1 MEGSGEVELTGQ
13 LGDVMKESA
22 KAAITIVRS
31 KAEQLGISGN
41 FHKEKDL
48 HIHVPEG
55 AIPKDGPSAGITM
68 TLAVASALLNRK
80 VRDDF
85 AMTGEVT
92 LTGRVLAIG
101 GLQEKV
107 FAAVRAGL
115 KNVIIPKDNMV
126 DLEEIPEEV
135 RGKVRFWPVR
145 EIEEV
150 FRLGLEEQK

>member
-1 MEGSGEVELTGQ
+1 MEGSGELELTGQ

-22 KAAITIVRS
+22 KTAITVVRAHA
-31 KAEQLGISGN
+31 KRLGISGN

-80 VRDDF
+80 VRGDV

-126 DLEEIPEEV
+126 DLEEIPQEV
-135 RGKVRFWPVR
+135 RSKVQFWPVK

-150 FRLGLEEQK
+150 FQLGLEEQR